1 MNQLAVKGGD
11 LSRKVASACQLE
23 DFVTSTS
30 TFNNDTIEAT
40 SNTSNSAI
48 SRQMSSPYKQRHA
61 ERHLR
66 RGSHWRIVTALWT
79 FINMRVSYKNILR
92 IQLRSRRR
100 EEIKM

>member
-66 RGSHWRIVTALWT
+66 RESHWRIVTALWT
-79 FINMRVSYKNILR
+79 FTDMCVLKKTFWEFNYG
-92 IQLRSRRR
+92 R
-100 EEIKM
+100 EDEKK